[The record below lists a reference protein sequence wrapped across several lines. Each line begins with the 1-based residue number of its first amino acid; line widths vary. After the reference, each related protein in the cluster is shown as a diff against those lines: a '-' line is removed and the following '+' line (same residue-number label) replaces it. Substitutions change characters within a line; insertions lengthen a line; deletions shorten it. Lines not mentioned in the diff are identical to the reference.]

1 MQSPRGG
8 TRSSRLY
15 DILMKLS
22 TVEEATSSFDDDPK
36 ERFAQ
41 LANRLLLNPSLSTRK
56 RRIVES
62 SSLGA
67 PEKRTKETSEGSE
80 TTHDAIDGSSS
91 VKQSSLEESAP
102 KEKLEKDKLAALEK
116 EIEEESNTRRQEFM
130 EKMTGLRSLYLHGL
144 ERVSKLQ
151 DLRDAP
157 DAILPGNLIVPT
169 KEDLAEPSDASASFS
184 GNLQGP

>member
-1 MQSPRGG
+1 
-8 TRSSRLY
+8 
-15 DILMKLS
+15 MKLS

-41 LANRLLLNPSLSTRK
+41 LANRLLFNPTLSTRK

-91 VKQSSLEESAP
+91 AKQSSLEESAP

-116 EIEEESNTRRQEFM
+116 EIEESNTRRQEFM

-169 KEDLAEPSDASASFS
+169 KEDLAEPLVMPLLPFR
-184 GNLQGP
+184 GICKGHE